1 MRFSLIILIIL
12 SLSHLTERSGFAQ
25 SVSEAIELAIRNNST
40 LKAANEEVKSAGLS
54 KISVFRKTLP
64 SVDFNAGYRHV
75 TDVAEINLPGSVV
88 LPASKIGLATYDSY
102 ETGITASYVVFS
114 GYAQQAAVEISD
126 QQYRLAE
133 NNREKSIKDI
143 AFETVNVYRQV
154 QVQKLNMALLEAAA
168 ERTRLQLNQV
178 KSLVRNGMALPV
190 DTLSLALAK
199 LSYDQK
205 IISARVSA
213 ETAMQTLRVL
223 TGENVTPDEK
233 SSGDVASDHAKL
245 DISVTETYKA
255 LEIQEQILISDLKR
269 TRSGYYPSVAIEASV
284 KYGNPGVDVI
294 KKDWMTYGVWGAGVS
309 WNLWSWG
316 ADKKAVEAREA
327 EIIRVGYQ
335 KKALVDRI
343 RTIFDT
349 AVRELSAVQEQL
361 IVSATALDL
370 ARQKMRIIQSQ
381 ASQGMVSATDFNDAN
396 LELTQ
401 AELSYATQLLAVEMK
416 ITEIDYLSGQP
427 INEWRLQ

>member
-1 MRFSLIILIIL
+1 MRFSLMIFIIL
-12 SLSHLTERSGFAQ
+12 SINQLTESFVFSQ
-25 SVSEAIELAIRNNST
+25 SVSETIELAISNNPT
-40 LKAANEEVKSAGLS
+40 LKAAEEDVKSAGLA

-88 LPASKIGLATYDSY
+88 MPASKIGLATYDSY
-102 ETGITASYVVFS
+102 ETGLTASYVVFS

-126 QQYRLAE
+126 RQYRFAE
-133 NNREKSIKDI
+133 NNKEKSIKDI
-143 AFETVNVYRQV
+143 AFETVTVYRQV
-154 QVQKLNMALLEAAA
+154 QARKLNIALLEAAA

-205 IISARVSA
+205 IISARASM
-213 ETAMQTLRVL
+213 ESAMQTLEIL
-223 TGENVTPDEK
+223 AGEPVVPDEK
-233 SSGDVASDHAKL
+233 NQDNLVSDYAEL
-245 DISVTETYKA
+245 EISRIEAYKA
-255 LEIQEQILISDLKR
+255 LEIQEQLLESDIKR
-269 TRSGYYPSVAIEASV
+269 TRSAYYPSVAIEAAV

-327 EIIRVGYQ
+327 GIVRLGYQ
-335 KKALVDRI
+335 KKALVDQI
-343 RTIFDT
+343 RTRFDT
-349 AVRELSAVQEQL
+349 AVRELSAVKEQL
-361 IVSATALDL
+361 KVSEKALEL
-370 ARQKMRIIQSQ
+370 SRQKMKIIQSQ
-381 ASQGMVSATDFNDAN
+381 SSQGMASATDFNDAN

-401 AELSYATQLLAVEMK
+401 AELSYATQMLTLDMK
-416 ITEIDYLSGQP
+416 INEIDYLSGQP
-427 INEWRLQ
+427 INEWRL